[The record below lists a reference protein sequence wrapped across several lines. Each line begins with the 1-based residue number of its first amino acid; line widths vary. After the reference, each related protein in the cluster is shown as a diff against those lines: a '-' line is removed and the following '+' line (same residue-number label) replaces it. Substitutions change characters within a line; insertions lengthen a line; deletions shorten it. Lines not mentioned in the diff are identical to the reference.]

1 MPELLTAKLKAPRP
15 LDDSLPRTQLVQR
28 LNAALSS
35 PLTLVSAPA
44 GFGKST
50 LLLQWQAQITFP
62 VGWLSLDEQD
72 NDLGVLVAYWV
83 GALQTIFPNACQPTQ
98 ALLQSPQLPP
108 PEYLARQ
115 LANDIAELPADFV
128 LILDDY
134 HLLSDPQ
141 VLEFMNELL
150 EHQPAQLHLILATRV
165 SPSLPLARL
174 RARGQLVEL
183 RAADLRFSSDEAETF
198 LNQSSPIALPAETLT
213 LIQTRVEGWAAGLRL
228 TSISLRGHA
237 DPTQYADNF
246 RAHGDQFV
254 MDYLLDEVLARQSSE
269 VQTFLLQTS
278 LLDTFTA
285 ELCDAVT
292 AAKTP
297 GASQEMIEHLRRANL
312 FLITLDQARGWYRYH
327 HLFRD
332 LLAQRRERELDAQCN
347 ATLHARASDWFV
359 AHEFITEAIQH
370 ALAAGLPLRA
380 AEIVEANMH
389 RALNLEQQRV
399 LERWLKLLPPE
410 LVETRSGLLIA
421 RIYAL
426 DLRLRPASKQ
436 ELLNRVEQLPPEADA
451 ARERALQGDILFFR
465 AQTSYWHGEFPR
477 CIDAATR
484 ALEIIPR
491 AHLFARSNAT
501 MFLGIAHHIVGEHA
515 QAIQLLSNAIEQE
528 RVQPSVITL
537 RSLLGLAI
545 ISLVDAD
552 LPRLQQFAQTLL
564 WNATQQKLSN
574 SIAWAHYM
582 LGVLHYEWNEL
593 DAATQHFASA
603 AQMRYAINT
612 RVMHEVMTGL
622 TLSYQARGEGDN
634 ANETAAALIEF
645 DRAREFFDGLEEA
658 YSLQAQL
665 ALLQGDVETA
675 QQHIAPPRTQPRTPL
690 LWIQVPHATEILILL
705 AQGAPNQIT
714 RALVSVNPLLEGAIQ
729 MHDKRRTT
737 QFLALQALALDAAG
751 KTSAAREA
759 LQRSLQLAENGGFI
773 RTYLDLGS
781 RMANLLRQVEPFS
794 PRYVKRILAQFPPH
808 AVSADTLSRSPNTLV
823 EPLTAREM
831 QVLELLAR
839 RLTDKEIAAELVVSL
854 DTVKTHVKHILG
866 KLNAKNRRAAVN
878 TARSL
883 RLIAPEQ
890 NL

>member
-1 MPELLTAKLKAPRP
+1 MLELLSVKLYPPRL
-15 LDDSLPRTQLVQR
+15 LDDLLSRPRLVQQ
-28 LNAALSS
+28 LNHALTA

-50 LLLQWQAQITFP
+50 LLSQWQAQITFP
-62 VGWLSLDEQD
+62 TGWLSLDEQD
-72 NDLGVLVAYWV
+72 NELGVFAAFFV
-83 GALQTIFPNACQPTQ
+83 GALQSIFPNACQPTQ
-98 ALLQSPQLPP
+98 ALLQASQLPP
-108 PEYLARQ
+108 PEYMARQ
-115 LANDIAELPADFV
+115 LKNDIAELSADFV

-134 HLLSDPQ
+134 HLLTDPQ

-165 SPSLPLARL
+165 SPALPLTRL

-183 RAADLRFSSDEAETF
+183 RAADLRFAPDEAEAF
-198 LNQSSPIALPAETLT
+198 LNQSSSIALPAETLT
-213 LIQTRVEGWAAGLRL
+213 LIQTSVEGWAAGLRL

-246 RAHGDQFV
+246 RAHGDQFI

-285 ELCDAVT
+285 ELCDAMT
-292 AAKTP
+292 GAETP

-347 ATLHARASDWFV
+347 ATLHARASDWFA

-410 LVETRSGLLIA
+410 LVETRRGLLIA

-515 QAIQLLSNAIEQE
+515 QAIQRLSNAVEQE

-537 RSLLGLAI
+537 RSFLGLAI

-603 AQMRYAINT
+603 VQMRYAINT

-622 TLSYQARGEGDN
+622 TLSYQARGEHDN
-634 ANETAAALIEF
+634 ANETATALIEF
-645 DRAREFFDGLEEA
+645 DRAREFSDGLEEA

-690 LWIQVPHATEILILL
+690 LWIQVSRATEILILL
-705 AQGAPNQIT
+705 AQGAPNQIA
-714 RALVSVNPLLEGAIQ
+714 RALLGVTPLLEGAIQ
-729 MHDKRRTT
+729 MHDKRRTIH
-737 QFLALQALALDAAG
+737 FLALQALALDAAG
-751 KTSAAREA
+751 ETRAALEA

-773 RTYLDLGS
+773 RTYVDLGM
-781 RMANLLRQVEPFS
+781 RMPKLLRQIESFS
-794 PRYVKRILAQFPPH
+794 PRYVKRILAQFPSD
-808 AVSADTLSRSPNTLV
+808 ALTANTRSHPTNTLI
-823 EPLTAREM
+823 EPLTTREM
-831 QVLELLAR
+831 QVLELLAQ
-839 RLTDKEIAAELVVSL
+839 RLTDKEIAAELVIS
-854 DTVKTHVKHILG
+854 KTTAKSHVKHILA
-866 KLNAKNRRAAVN
+866 KLGVNNRRAAVE
-878 TARSL
+878 TARALSIL
-883 RLIAPEQ
+883 PLK
-890 NL
+890 